1 MIRMFKSKRPRAMI
15 LFFSTYSVSGIG
27 QASFPIFPKG
37 WPLDPSLM
45 LGKTE
50 GRRRGRQR
58 MRRLDSITGSV
69 DRRLSKLQ
77 KIVKDREAWHAAV
90 HGIAKSDT
98 TEHQQSRA
106 GKGDKGAQLHSNTG
120 VQPNGAE
127 FKWKTGL
134 VRSMWPK

>member
-1 MIRMFKSKRPRAMI
+1 MSKFR
-15 LFFSTYSVSGIG
+15 
-27 QASFPIFPKG
+27 
-37 WPLDPSLM
+37 
-45 LGKTE
+45 E
-50 GRRRGRQR
+50 
-58 MRRLDSITGSV
+58 
-69 DRRLSKLQ
+69 
-77 KIVKDREAWHAAV
+77 IVKDREAWHAAV
-90 HGIAKSDT
+90 HRIAKSDT